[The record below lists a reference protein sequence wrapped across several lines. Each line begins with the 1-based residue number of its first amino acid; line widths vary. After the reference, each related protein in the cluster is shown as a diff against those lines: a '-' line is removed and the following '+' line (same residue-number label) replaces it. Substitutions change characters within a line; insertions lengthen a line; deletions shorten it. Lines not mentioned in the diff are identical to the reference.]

1 MQRTFKSKVG
11 WWYYAALAYLVAC
24 LILAVWQKNSIA
36 IVVMFIANMTLIQL
50 MLKTEYVVADGVLY
64 IKCWIMPVKKIS
76 VTKIKTIKETRNP
89 LSSYAL
95 SLDRLKIEYEKTFT
109 LVSPDN
115 KQDFVNELRKY
126 NPDIIYI
133 TRKQNS

>member
-11 WWYYAALAYLVAC
+11 WWYYAALAYLIAC
-24 LILAVWQKNSIA
+24 LILAIWQKNGIA
-36 IVVMFIANMTLIQL
+36 IVAMFIANMTLIQL

-76 VTKIKTIKETRNP
+76 VTKIKTIKETHNP

>member
-11 WWYYAALAYLVAC
+11 WWYYAALAYLIAC
-24 LILAVWQKNSIA
+24 LVLAIWQKNGIA

-64 IKCWIMPVKKIS
+64 LKCWIMPVRKIS

-109 LVSPDN
+109 VISPDN

>member
-11 WWYYAALAYLVAC
+11 WWYYAALAYLVIC
-24 LILAVWQKNSIA
+24 LILAIWQKNGIA

-109 LVSPDN
+109 VISPDN

>member
-11 WWYYAALAYLVAC
+11 WWYYAALAYLIAC
-24 LILAVWQKNSIA
+24 LVLAIWQKNGIA

-64 IKCWIMPVKKIS
+64 LKCWIMPVRKIS

>member
-11 WWYYAALAYLVAC
+11 WWYYAALAYLVVC
-24 LILAVWQKNSIA
+24 LILAIWQKNGIA

-64 IKCWIMPVKKIS
+64 IKCWIMPVRKIS

-109 LVSPDN
+109 VISPDN